1 MVRRL
6 LPLALALAGP
16 AGCASVAPPPAPAR
30 IAMAYAEAGRYAE
43 AAREIE
49 LAVRAQPEDVA
60 LRRQAAAI
68 QAEAGDLTRAV
79 DHLEVAIR
87 LAPSDP
93 EGWIALG
100 ELETRRHNPPDA
112 YVAFRRASALAPED
126 VRAVSGLAISAD
138 SLGFD
143 EEADRAY
150 ARWAALE
157 RERGSEA
164 PERGSATPQPKRP

>member
-6 LPLALALAGP
+6 LPLALALAAV
-16 AGCASVAPPPAPAR
+16 AGCASHAPPQDAAA
-30 IAMAYAEAGRYAE
+30 IAKAYAEAGRYAE
-43 AAREIE
+43 AAREVE
-49 LAVRAQPEDVA
+49 LAVRASPEDPL

-68 QAEAGDLTRAV
+68 QAEAGNLALAV

-87 LAPSDP
+87 LAPSYP

-100 ELETRRHNPPDA
+100 ELENRRHNPPDA
-112 YVAFRRASALAPED
+112 YVAFRRASALAPDD
-126 VRAVSGLAISAD
+126 VRAVSGLAITAD

-157 RERGSEA
+157 GERPDGRRPPAEA
-164 PERGSATPQPKRP
+164 KRP

>member
-6 LPLALALAGP
+6 LPLALALALF
-16 AGCASVAPPPAPAR
+16 AGCGSAPPLRDSAQVA
-30 IAMAYAEAGRYAE
+30 AAYAEAGRYAE

-49 LAVRAQPEDVA
+49 LAVRARPEDA
-60 LRRQAAAI
+60 TLRRQAAAI
-68 QAEAGDLTRAV
+68 QADAGDLARAV
-79 DHLEVAIR
+79 DHLETAIR

-100 ELETRRHNPPDA
+100 ELENRRHNPPDA
-112 YVAFRRASALAPED
+112 YVAFRRAAKLAPKD
-126 VRAVSGLAISAD
+126 VRAVSGLAIAAD

-143 EEADRAY
+143 DEADLAY

-157 RERGSEA
+157 READPTA
-164 PERGSATPQPKRP
+164 PPPAR

>member
-6 LPLALALAGP
+6 LPLALALAAA
-16 AGCASVAPPPAPAR
+16 AGCASDAPVLDAAGIAR
-30 IAMAYAEAGRYAE
+30 AYAEAGRYAE

-49 LAVRAQPEDVA
+49 LAVRARPEDV
-60 LRRQAAAI
+60 LVRRQAAAI
-68 QAEAGDLTRAV
+68 QAEAGDLARAV

-93 EGWIALG
+93 ESWIALG
-100 ELETRRHNPPDA
+100 ELETRRRNPPDA

-126 VRAVSGLAISAD
+126 VRAVSGLAIAAD

-143 EEADRAY
+143 EEADLAY

-157 RERGSEA
+157 RERD
-164 PERGSATPQPKRP
+164 PATPPPKRQ